1 MWCLCPYFIGEN
13 FDIKSRGY
21 GASSKDTAA
30 NEGTDKACVR
40 GEKIGKEGI
49 VVVLRERTH

>member
-1 MWCLCPYFIGEN
+1 LCPYFIGEN